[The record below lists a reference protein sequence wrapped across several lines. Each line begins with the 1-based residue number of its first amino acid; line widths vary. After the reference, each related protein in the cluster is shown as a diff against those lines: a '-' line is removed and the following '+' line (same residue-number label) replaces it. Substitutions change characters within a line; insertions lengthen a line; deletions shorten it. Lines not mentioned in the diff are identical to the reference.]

1 MDKIYRVTY
10 TLSGITERTDDFV
23 PNADNPY
30 YRRTL
35 NGWNAA
41 TMADDSTE
49 SAINAIREKFKGVW
63 GFNPD
68 AIEIKSIVI
77 GHVEYKT
84 HTDAR
89 FKLIRRPR
97 PVFVAD

>member
-10 TLSGITERTDDFV
+10 TIGGITERTDDFV
-23 PNADNPY
+23 SNADNPY

-41 TMADDSTE
+41 TMSDDSTE
-49 SAINAIREKFKGVW
+49 SAINAIREKFKGLW

-68 AIEIKSIVI
+68 AIEIKSIVT
-77 GHVEYKT
+77 GHVEYVECKIPR
-84 HTDAR
+84 AA
-89 FKLIRRPR
+89 KLRRPR

>member
-10 TLSGITERTDDFV
+10 TIGGITERTDDFV
-23 PNADNPY
+23 SNADNPY
-30 YRRTL
+30 YRRTS
-35 NGWNAA
+35 NGFNAA
-41 TMADDSTE
+41 TMSDDSTE

-68 AIEIKSIVI
+68 AIEIKSII
-77 GHVEYKT
+77 TGHVEYVECKIPR
-84 HTDAR
+84 AA
-89 FKLIRRPR
+89 KLRRPR